1 MKDLPATVLAAT
13 IWTYWVCVGVM
24 AVRVRR
30 RTRKLSGVVPK
41 QRLEQVMWTVWV
53 PLVVAWM
60 ALPYFARSSSQA
72 PWALP
77 AFALEPGWLAVR
89 WVAALVGV
97 ACLALTIECWIR
109 MGKNW
114 RMAVTPGERTELVTS
129 GLYGHVRHP
138 IYALSILLMI
148 ASALVVPTV
157 PMTVVA
163 LVHIVLMLMKARN
176 EERFLLEAKGEAY
189 ARYCRRTGRFVP
201 RLGAHRP
208 NPEGSP

>member
-1 MKDLPATVLAAT
+1 MGDLPAMVLAAT
-13 IWTYWVCVGVM
+13 IWTYWFCVGVM
-24 AVRVRR
+24 VVRVRR

-41 QRLEQVMWTVWV
+41 QRLEQLMWMVWV
-53 PLVVAWM
+53 PLVVVWM
-60 ALPYFARSSSQA
+60 TLPYLAASSDRA

-89 WVAALVGV
+89 WAAALVGV

-114 RMAVTPGERTELVTS
+114 RMAVTPDERTELVTS
-129 GLYGHVRHP
+129 GLYGHIRHP
-138 IYALSILLMI
+138 IYALSIVLMI

-157 PMTVVA
+157 PMAVVA
-163 LVHIVLMLMKARN
+163 LVHVVLMLVKTRN

-189 ARYCRRTGRFVP
+189 ACYCRRTGRFVP
-201 RLGAHRP
+201 RLDGHRP